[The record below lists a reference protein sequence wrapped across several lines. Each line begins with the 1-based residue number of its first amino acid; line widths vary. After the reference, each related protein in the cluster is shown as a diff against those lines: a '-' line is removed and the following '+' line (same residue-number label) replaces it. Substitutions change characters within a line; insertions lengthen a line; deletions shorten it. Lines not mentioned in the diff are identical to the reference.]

1 MQDFPLDQI
10 LCGEC
15 IDTMRGLP
23 DASIDCIFADPPYN
37 LQLRGELRRPDESVV
52 DGVDDAWD
60 KFADYATYDNFTR
73 EWLAEARRLLT
84 KDGTIWVIGSYHNV
98 FRLGAIMQD
107 LGFWILN
114 DIIWRKANPMP
125 NFRGR
130 RFTNAHETLIW
141 AARGPESKYRFNYQ
155 AMKALNDD
163 MQMRSDW
170 YLPLCTGNERLRNAH
185 GLKLHPTQK
194 PESLLHRVLIAST
207 VVDDVV
213 LDPFSGSGTT
223 AAMAKRLGR
232 RFIGIERHPDYIEA
246 ARARVEAEVRL
257 PDDQL
262 AITPAKREMP
272 RIPFGSFVEQGALP
286 AGTELFDRQRRV
298 SATVMPDGSLVS
310 GIHRGSIHKMGA
322 ILTNAPSCNGWT
334 FWYFERKGEVLQ
346 IDILRTEQAQA
357 PLRNV
362 G

>member
-1 MQDFPLDQI
+1 
-10 LCGEC
+10 
-15 IDTMRGLP
+15 
-23 DASIDCIFADPPYN
+23 
-37 LQLRGELRRPDESVV
+37 
-52 DGVDDAWD
+52 
-60 KFADYATYDNFTR
+60 
-73 EWLAEARRLLT
+73 
-84 KDGTIWVIGSYHNV
+84 
-98 FRLGAIMQD
+98 
-107 LGFWILN
+107 
-114 DIIWRKANPMP
+114 
-125 NFRGR
+125 
-130 RFTNAHETLIW
+130 
-141 AARGPESKYRFNYQ
+141 
-155 AMKALNDD
+155 MKALNDD

-207 VVDDVV
+207 VVDDIV

-246 ARARVEAEVRL
+246 ARARVAAETRL
-257 PDDQL
+257 SDEQL

-272 RIPFGSFVEQGALP
+272 RVPFGSFVEQGALP
-286 AGTELFDRQRRV
+286 AGTELFDRQRRI

-310 GIHRGSIHKMGA
+310 GMQRGSIHKMGA
-322 ILTNAPSCNGWT
+322 LLTNAPSCNGWT

-346 IDILRTEQAQA
+346 LDILRTELAQA